1 MEFVKG
7 FLSREEF
14 KAVFTTK
21 KCPLEIYP
29 LTNSSFISKHGVLE
43 ASDFQYM
50 GLKFIYTKT
59 SPVKMIVS
67 CKPFKNKILSE
78 GDWKE
83 LHLDEINAFWWHLV
97 DSWYEEYK
105 GFPRV
110 KKLNFALMTRG
121 KNKAIFKD
129 IIIKDD
135 EKMKI
140 KFTKSTVFL
149 NLPVSDY
156 SDEEILDSACKFS
169 SSFVNLWPGKG
180 IANHFNN
187 FIKTANGEDALG
199 IFSDEFRKTRITSD
213 LFNSSHVDLYLQ
225 NASMKKIWFGR
236 DTATVFNVP
245 SLNEKIVLLNGK
257 ILTKNM
263 FEKYSLI
270 TMAEAL
276 IKDRKEHNYGAEA

>member
-14 KAVFTTK
+14 KAVFTTEK
-21 KCPLEIYP
+21 YPLKIYP
-29 LTNSSFISKHGVLE
+29 LTNSSFISKHGVLK
-43 ASDFQYM
+43 ASDFKYM
-50 GLKFIYTKT
+50 GLEFIYTKT

-67 CKPFKNKILSE
+67 CKPFSNKIFSE
-78 GDWKE
+78 SDWKN
-83 LHLDEINAFWWHLV
+83 LHLDEINSLWWHLV
-97 DSWYEEYK
+97 ESWYEEYRL
-105 GFPRV
+105 FPRV

-121 KNKAIFKD
+121 KNKEIFKD

-140 KFTKSTVFL
+140 KFNKRTVFL

-169 SSFVNLWPGKG
+169 SSFENLWTGKD
-180 IANHFNN
+180 ITNHFTN

-199 IFSDEFRKTRITSD
+199 IFSDEFRKTRITAD
-213 LFNSSHVDLYLQ
+213 LFNSSNVDLSLQ
-225 NASMKKIWFGR
+225 NVSIRKMWFGR
-236 DTATVFNVP
+236 DTATIFNVP

-276 IKDRKEHNYGAEA
+276 IKNRKEYDYGTGG